1 MISIQGR
8 STALANGLKQNA
20 SRAIIGLSTLN
31 IIFAAAM
38 AGIVSTQ
45 LDYQTESPYCYLN
58 VNGQVCIFTYVTAG
72 EIILYALSLIIPL
85 VWLVMC
91 ITITIRGG
99 QASDAGVPAEAART
113 TALAFAWLGTALT
126 VLTATV
132 LLLDLLRQR
141 REEALPAEATSPLKQ
156 PASAVLDS
164 SENSSDEAFKS
175 V

>member
-1 MISIQGR
+1 
-8 STALANGLKQNA
+8 
-20 SRAIIGLSTLN
+20 
-31 IIFAAAM
+31 M

-85 VWLVMC
+85 VWVGFKRRGPAPISGVYLSLSLFSFFWQLVMC

-132 LLLDLLRQR
+132 LLLDL
-141 REEALPAEATSPLKQ
+141 
-156 PASAVLDS
+156 
-164 SENSSDEAFKS
+164 
-175 V
+175 

>member
-58 VNGQVCIFTYVTAG
+58 VNGQ
-72 EIILYALSLIIPL
+72 
-85 VWLVMC
+85 LVMC